1 LVHSP
6 EWSARNT
13 TLFSLLTCHQLSD
26 LVVFTKKCSWFLH
39 ILPSSIIIY
48 HGLPMFTMG
57 YDGLP
62 CNLPWMEPE
71 ITICVQATT
80 AAATNLHPP
89 AWSKKKTCGQ
99 MWPPETG

>member
-1 LVHSP
+1 
-6 EWSARNT
+6 
-13 TLFSLLTCHQLSD
+13 
-26 LVVFTKKCSWFLH
+26 
-39 ILPSSIIIY
+39 
-48 HGLPMFTMG
+48 MFTMG

-89 AWSKKKTCGQ
+89 AWSKKKSCGQ

>member
-1 LVHSP
+1 
-6 EWSARNT
+6 
-13 TLFSLLTCHQLSD
+13 
-26 LVVFTKKCSWFLH
+26 
-39 ILPSSIIIY
+39 
-48 HGLPMFTMG
+48 MFTMG

-89 AWSKKKTCGQ
+89 AWSKKKSCGQ
-99 MWPPETG
+99 MWPPETGWNWIQRNESGTVVFINDIQDDTKYIKIRY